1 MSGPDGFKGNSIK
14 NIKKELIPI
23 LLTLDQ
29 KTEEEWTLPNS
40 LYEDTV
46 TLMPNQTKTLQ
57 IKKSTGQY
65 FWWIYTQKS
74 SAKYQHT
81 EFFDI

>member
-29 KTEEEWTLPNS
+29 KTEEE
-40 LYEDTV
+40 
-46 TLMPNQTKTLQ
+46 
-57 IKKSTGQY
+57 
-65 FWWIYTQKS
+65 
-74 SAKYQHT
+74 
-81 EFFDI
+81 